1 MEGLDNV
8 GDAWDVDA
16 DDADDVAASRKGV
29 SVVGCVDGGRAYK
42 SPFVE
47 AQKFGEKLRRANPC
61 L

>member
-1 MEGLDNV
+1 MERLDNV

-16 DDADDVAASRKGV
+16 DDADNAAASRKGV
-29 SVVGCVDGGRAYK
+29 SVDGGRVRK

-47 AQKFGEKLRRANPC
+47 AEKFGEKLRKANPC